1 MSAATAELAQ
11 WSVHAS
17 DTKPW
22 GSPFHLLA
30 HHGLELGGHDDVRSG
45 QELPRLALTLPQ
57 RIDSPLRELHGH
69 KQLPIPQVLDAEV
82 YAEPCRLE
90 LLTAGRKLQVF
101 IDDLIETVAALE
113 VQQLYGSDAPRIRCC
128 WAYSVMRREGG
139 AR

>member
-1 MSAATAELAQ
+1 MHCEHCEVEKRLNARNEEEARSHLQRLARDGVL
-11 WSVHAS
+11 SR
-17 DTKPW
+17 
-22 GSPFHLLA
+22 GSPLHLLA

-69 KQLPIPQVLDAEV
+69 KQL
-82 YAEPCRLE
+82 
-90 LLTAGRKLQVF
+90 QVF

-113 VQQLYGSDAPRIRCC
+113 VQQLHGSDAPRIRCC

>member
-22 GSPFHLLA
+22 GSPLHLLA

-57 RIDSPLRELHGH
+57 RIESPLREL
-69 KQLPIPQVLDAEV
+69 PQVLDAEV

-113 VQQLYGSDAPRIRCC
+113 VQQLHGSDAPRIRCC

>member
-22 GSPFHLLA
+22 GSPLHLLA
-30 HHGLELGGHDDVRSG
+30 HHGLELWAHDDVRSG

-69 KQLPIPQVLDAEV
+69 KQL
-82 YAEPCRLE
+82 
-90 LLTAGRKLQVF
+90 QVF
-101 IDDLIETVAALE
+101 IDDLIETVAAVE
-113 VQQLYGSDAPRIRCC
+113 VQQLHGSDAPRIRCC

>member
-22 GSPFHLLA
+22 GSPLHLLA
-30 HHGLELGGHDDVRSG
+30 HHGLELWAHDDVRSG

-57 RIDSPLRELHGH
+57 RIESPLREL
-69 KQLPIPQVLDAEV
+69 PQVLDAEV

-113 VQQLYGSDAPRIRCC
+113 VQQLHGSDAPRIRCC